1 MAYAFRARLS
11 SVVPFLHTAQ
21 EVEDQP
27 NESGFRETVACECEQ
42 TLARVSRQLRA
53 CSDGPNA
60 RGKKKA
66 NVIPVVVIKVEAP
79 VSEFVQHV
87 GNRPHDLT

>member
-1 MAYAFRARLS
+1 MPYAFRVRIS
-11 SVVPFLHTAQ
+11 SVVTLLYTAQ

-27 NESGFRETVACECEQ
+27 NESGFREAVACERYQ
-42 TLARVSRQLRA
+42 TLARVSRQPRA

-66 NVIPVVVIKVEAP
+66 NVTPVVVIKV
-79 VSEFVQHV
+79 
-87 GNRPHDLT
+87 